1 MKLPRQAVAILIA
14 AAIAPAA
21 LADKPIQKKDCPTA
35 VQKTIDEQSK
45 GVTVR
50 GIATEIED
58 GKTYY
63 ELETTTNGHSRDVLI
78 DPAGKVVSVE
88 EDVPVSSLPQAARAA
103 LETRGK
109 VLSAESVTRDGV
121 VSYEAKIESN
131 GKKSEVAVTADGVIK
146 K

>member
-1 MKLPRQAVAILIA
+1 MMLSRQALAILMA
-14 AAIAPAA
+14 ATIAPAA

-35 VQKTIDEQSK
+35 VRKTIDEQSK
-45 GVTVR
+45 GATVR
-50 GIATEIED
+50 GISTETED

-63 ELETTTNGHSRDVLI
+63 ELETTANGHSRDVLI

-88 EDVPVSSLPQAARAA
+88 EEVPVSSLPQAARAA

-109 VLSAESVTRDGV
+109 ILRAESVTKDGV